1 LLTIK
6 DDISESTKYEDRF
19 VNNKEFD
26 WMSKSNRKIN
36 SKDVQSI
43 LGKTELLDFLFL
55 SKNND
60 EGLDFY
66 YMGEVNPEL
75 NQVEQTTMKK

>member
-1 LLTIK
+1 
-6 DDISESTKYEDRF
+6 
-19 VNNKEFD
+19 
-26 WMSKSNRKIN
+26 MSKSNRKIN

-43 LGKTELLDFLFL
+43 LGKNGAIRLPLFIK
-55 SKNND
+55 KNND

-75 NQVEQTTMKK
+75 NQVEQTTMKMIVANRFQLSKFVSI

>member
-1 LLTIK
+1 
-6 DDISESTKYEDRF
+6 
-19 VNNKEFD
+19 
-26 WMSKSNRKIN
+26 MSKSNRKIN

-43 LGKTELLDFLFL
+43 LGKTELLDFLFYQ
-55 SKNND
+55 KNND

-75 NQVEQTTMKK
+75 NQVEQTTMKMIVANRFQLSKFVSI

>member
-1 LLTIK
+1 MRIDL
-6 DDISESTKYEDRF
+6 
-19 VNNKEFD
+19 NNKEFD

-55 SKNND
+55 SKKIMMD
-60 EGLDFY
+60 LISIIWE
-66 YMGEVNPEL
+66 
-75 NQVEQTTMKK
+75 K